1 MPETRT
7 PRVRPES
14 LARREILSARGTVN
28 ASGVLRQLIII
39 QFKRS
44 ISRELRPC
52 WNWRRPYDGRRS
64 AFRTSGVIPA
74 YNPCPPGYVWNDD
87 LGRCV
92 SNPPPPCPPG
102 YFRNKLGVC
111 VTMPTIPC
119 PSGETRCD
127 GQCVNLDSDV
137 DNCGFCGNSCAKG
150 KTCLKGVCECPSGET
165 NCSGVCTDLNSDSNN
180 CGSCGSTCQQG
191 YGTCCGGRCCPE
203 GYGTCCNGQ
212 CCPDPYF
219 CCGSSCCSNGELGNG
234 PQACCN
240 GSCQPQDDQHCGFSC
255 ESCGGGQ
262 TCQLDP
268 STGYRSY
275 SCLCPNGETL
285 CNSTCVDINSDPN
298 NCGNCGNTCG
308 AGTCQAG
315 ACMCDGILCSQ
326 GQPCCNG
333 FCMMAELPNPFLAGG
348 GSSNYTLINNCQ
360 SIFPPND
367 ANNNGLTVSFTA
379 GAQGIVSSNG
389 FSFQLNTTTTNT
401 SASNRCNASTN
412 LCQCPS
418 PSGVCWMQY
427 VITVT
432 GNQAAAFIQYFDNA
446 GILYGS
452 NNSPPIYDNLPQAN
466 SLPANWT
473 LSITLSNDNDG
484 NVSGYM
490 LSVLDD
496 AGQTMGSV
504 ETGVTP
510 GFELP
515 TFAPNA
521 TTPVLVPIMGVSA
534 VLAGIPGCTP
544 QCCQDAGFTS
554 GGGNINYDSA
564 NSQLCFQ
571 GNQTCSNVAE
581 FWNAACEQAVNV
593 NYGAIPCCGSSITQ
607 TVSLT

>member
-1 MPETRT
+1 MLPGFSADLTLYRT
-7 PRVRPES
+7 TQVY
-14 LARREILSARGTVN
+14 RGLFG
-28 ASGVLRQLIII
+28 ASGSNELSSAGVLQAAFVGAEYVSGGGNSGCPSGSAWCSDL
-39 QFKRS
+39 QQCVSLSCPSGSKRPPGG
-44 ISRELRPC
+44 ICNPC
-52 WNWRRPYDGRRS
+52 ICL
-64 AFRTSGVIPA
+64 A
-74 YNPCPPGYVWNDD
+74 CPPGTSPVS
-87 LGRCV
+87 GRSPANGC
-92 SNPPPPCPPG
+92 PCKAECG
-102 YFRNKLGVC
+102 EGQTACGGVC
-111 VTMPTIPC
+111 T
-119 PSGETRCD
+119 
-127 GQCVNLDSDV
+127 NLGSDPY
-137 DNCGFCGNSCAKG
+137 NCGKCGNSCAKG
-150 KTCLKGVCECPSGET
+150 KTCLKGICQCPSGET

-191 YGTCCGGRCCPE
+191 DGTCCGGRCCPE

-234 PQACCN
+234 PQACCD

-255 ESCGGGQ
+255 ELCIGGQ

-275 SCLCPNGETL
+275 SCLCPNGETVW
-285 CNSTCVDINSDPN
+285 N
-298 NCGNCGNTCG
+298 
-308 AGTCQAG
+308 
-315 ACMCDGILCSQ
+315 GILCSQ

-333 FCMMAELPNPFLAGG
+333 ICMKAELPNASFG
-348 GSSNYTLINNCQ
+348 GSTNYTLINNCQ
-360 SIFPPND
+360 SIFPPN
-367 ANNNGLTVSFTA
+367 AESNNGLTVSFRA
-379 GAQGIVSSNG
+379 GPQGIVSSNG
-389 FSFQLNTTTTNT
+389 FSFQLNTTTANT
-401 SASNRCNASTN
+401 SATNPCNASTN

-432 GNQAAAFIQYFDNA
+432 NNQASAFIQYFDNA

-466 SLPANWT
+466 SLPANWE
-473 LSITLSNDNDG
+473 LVITLSNDNDG
-484 NVSGYM
+484 NVNGYT

-504 ETGVTP
+504 ETGITP

-521 TTPVLVPIMGVSA
+521 ATPVLVPIMGVSA
-534 VLAGIPGCTP
+534 VLAGIPGCQP

-554 GGGNINYDSA
+554 GGGNITYDSA

-571 GNQTCSNVAE
+571 GNQTCLNVAE
-581 FWNAACEQAVNV
+581 FWLGACEQAFNV
-593 NYGAIPCCGSSITQ
+593 NYGAIPCCGSSISQ